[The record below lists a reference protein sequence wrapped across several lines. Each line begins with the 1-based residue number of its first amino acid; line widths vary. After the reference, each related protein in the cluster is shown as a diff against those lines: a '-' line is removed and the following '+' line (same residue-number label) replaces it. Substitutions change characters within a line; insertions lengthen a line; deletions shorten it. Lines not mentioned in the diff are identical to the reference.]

1 MFRPAPCSL
10 YPLCSQKKE
19 RIKNSFLFFFFSF
32 ACILSCF
39 NHVQHFVTPW
49 TVPHQAPLS
58 LGFSRQEDW
67 SGLPFSSPGYLPHS
81 GIESMSPALAGR
93 FFIGWATREALFIP
107 SPCNKF
113 NQVIHRQEN
122 EDRMVHLYTAKLPS
136 PESEQNNASDNSMD
150 G

>member
-1 MFRPAPCSL
+1 MFRPAHCSL

-19 RIKNSFLFFFFSF
+19 RIKNSFLFFFPLHAFSV
-32 ACILSCF
+32 ASIMSNTLWPHGLYPTRLLC
-39 NHVQHFVTPW
+39 PW
-49 TVPHQAPLS
+49 DSPGKKTGVGCL
-58 LGFSRQEDW
+58 
-67 SGLPFSSPGYLPHS
+67 FSSPGYLAHS